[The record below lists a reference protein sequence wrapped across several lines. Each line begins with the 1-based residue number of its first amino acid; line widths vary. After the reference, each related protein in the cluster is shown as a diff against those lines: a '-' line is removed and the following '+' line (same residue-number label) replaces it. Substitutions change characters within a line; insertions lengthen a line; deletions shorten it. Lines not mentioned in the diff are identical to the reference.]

1 MEGIACTL
9 QSPFT
14 ILISLVIG
22 QYTGVMMLDRAS
34 VVDEQFLKRVK
45 QANFPQAKSITTPE
59 MAGLDK
65 KTAIELFDSQIKSRL
80 LDLIARQLKDKGLS
94 YYTIG
99 SSGHEGNAVFG
110 HVFKYTDMAFL
121 HYRSG
126 AFYLQR
132 AKQIKNT
139 DGVRDILLSL
149 VAAADDP
156 IAGGRHKVFGSVPL
170 TIPPQTSTIAS
181 HLPKA
186 LGAAVSITRA
196 KELRINSKLPSDGI
210 ILCSFG
216 DASVNHAAA
225 QATLNACSWIAE
237 QQYPLPLVL
246 MCEDNGIGIS
256 VPTSDSWI
264 ESSVKNRPGFN
275 YIACDGLS
283 IADCYAKA
291 SEAAH
296 IARKKRQ
303 VVFLHMRCVRLL
315 GHAGSDIESQYRS
328 LAEIE
333 RTEANDP
340 LLHTAALLYRA
351 GWMTLQGIID
361 LYEDNRALIK
371 AKAIEILNCPQLSS
385 AEAIMSSLLPKYRN
399 EAVYPLPD
407 EAQRKEIFGANYSQL
422 SLKRNLC
429 QQINFALTDL
439 LAQYPHMLV
448 FGEDVGKKG
457 GVYRVTAD
465 LQARFGQR
473 RVFNTILDETTILG
487 TGIGMAHNGFLPVPE
502 IQFLAYLH
510 NAEDQLRGEAST
522 LSFFSNGQYQN
533 PMVIRIA
540 GLAYQKGFGGHF
552 HNDNSIA
559 VLRDLPG
566 VVVACPSNGPD
577 AARLLRTCVR
587 MAQEEGRVVVFL
599 EPIALYMTK
608 DLHEPGDNGWL
619 LDYPPLD
626 ESIVLGEVSSFG
638 NGDVVILTYAN
649 GYYLSRQAAK
659 ILSEQHGIEVKV
671 VDLHWLS
678 PLPVDAILREINE
691 AKQVLIVDEGRRSG
705 SLSEGL
711 MTLLIEHASPRLS
724 IKRITGEDCFIPLG
738 NAWQYVLPSRDNII
752 EAVKTMKKE
761 KERGRLTIS

>member
-1 MEGIACTL
+1 MACTL

-14 ILISLVIG
+14 ILFSFIIG

-34 VVDEQFLKRVK
+34 VVDEQFLKRIKQMHFPPVK
-45 QANFPQAKSITTPE
+45 SLATPNSVG
-59 MAGLDK
+59 MDK
-65 KTAIELFDSQIKSRL
+65 KTAFELFDSQIKSRL

-94 YYTIG
+94 FYTIG

-110 HVFKYTDMAFL
+110 QVFKHTDMAFL

-132 AKQIKNT
+132 AKQLKGS

-156 IAGGRHKVFGSVPL
+156 IAGGRHKVFGSVSL
-170 TIPPQTSTIAS
+170 MIPPQTSTIAS

-186 LGAAVSITRA
+186 LGAALSITRA
-196 KELRINSKLPSDGI
+196 KELHVCSKLSPDSI

-225 QATLNACSWIAE
+225 QATFNACSWIAE
-237 QQYPLPLVL
+237 QRYPLPLVL
-246 MCEDNGIGIS
+246 ICEDNGIGIS
-256 VPTSDSWI
+256 MPTSESWI
-264 ESSVKNRPGFN
+264 ETSVKNRPGF
-275 YIACDGLS
+275 YYLVCDGLN

-291 SEAAH
+291 IEAAQ
-296 IARKKRQ
+296 IARRKKQ
-303 VVFLHMRCVRLL
+303 VVFLHMRCVRIL

-328 LAEIE
+328 QADIDRIEAE
-333 RTEANDP
+333 DP
-340 LLHTAALLYRA
+340 LLHTAGLLYRA
-351 GWMTLQGIID
+351 GWMTSQGIID
-361 LYEDNRALIK
+361 LYENNRALIK
-371 AKAIEILNCPQLSS
+371 TKALEVLTCPKLNC
-385 AEAIMSSLLPKYRN
+385 AEEVMSSLVPKNRSERIYLPPE
-399 EAVYPLPD
+399 EAR
-407 EAQRKEIFGANYSQL
+407 RKAIFAASYQQL
-422 SLKRNLC
+422 FMKRNLC

-439 LAQYPHMLV
+439 LMQYPNMLI

-487 TGIGMAHNGFLPVPE
+487 TAIGMAHNGFLPVPE

-566 VVVACPSNGPD
+566 VIVACPSNGPD
-577 AARLLRTCVR
+577 AAKLLRTCMR
-587 MAQEEGRVVVFL
+587 MAQQEGRVVVFL

-608 DLHEPGDNGWL
+608 DLHQAGDNGWL
-619 LDYPPLD
+619 FDYPD
-626 ESIVLGEVSSFG
+626 VNENIAFGEVSSYG
-638 NGDVVILTYAN
+638 KGDIVILSYAN

-659 ILSEQHGIEVKV
+659 ILTEQHGIEVKV
-671 VDLHWLS
+671 VDMHWLN
-678 PLPVDAILREINE
+678 PLPEEAILREVHK
-691 AKQVLIVDEGRRSG
+691 AKQILIVDEGRRSG
-705 SLSEGL
+705 SVSEGL
-711 MTLLIEHASPRLS
+711 MTLLMERASPRLT
-724 IKRITGEDCFIPLG
+724 IRRITGEDCFIPLG
-738 NAWQYVLPSRDNII
+738 NAWRYLLPSRDGIV
-752 EAVKTMKKE
+752 EAVQTMNKE
-761 KERGRLTIS
+761 KKRGRLTIS

>member
-1 MEGIACTL
+1 
-9 QSPFT
+9 
-14 ILISLVIG
+14 
-22 QYTGVMMLDRAS
+22 MLDRAS
-34 VVDEQFLKRVK
+34 IVDEQFLKRVK
-45 QANFPQAKSITTPE
+45 QANFPPAKSTTTPA

-80 LDLIARQLKDKGLS
+80 LDLIARQLKEKGLS

-110 HVFKYTDMAFL
+110 QVFKHTDMAFL

-126 AFYLQR
+126 GFYLQR
-132 AKQIKNT
+132 AKQVQGC

-156 IAGGRHKVFGSVPL
+156 IAGGRHKVFGSVIL

-186 LGAAVSITRA
+186 LGTALSITRA
-196 KELRINSKLPSDGI
+196 KELGINSKLLPDSV

-216 DASVNHAAA
+216 DASTNHAAA

-237 QQYPLPLVL
+237 QKYPLPLVFI
-246 MCEDNGIGIS
+246 CEDNGIGIS
-256 VPTSDSWI
+256 VSTPENWI
-264 ESSVKNRPGFN
+264 EASIKYRPTIH
-275 YIACDGLS
+275 YLVCDGLN
-283 IADCYAKA
+283 IADCYLKAK
-291 SEAAH
+291 EAQRV
-296 IARKKRQ
+296 ARNKKQ
-303 VVFLHMRCVRLL
+303 PVFLHMRCVRLL

-328 LAEIE
+328 QVDIE
-333 RTEANDP
+333 KMEADDP
-340 LLHTAALLYRA
+340 LLHTAALLYHE
-351 GWMTLQGIID
+351 GWMTLQEIID
-361 LYEDNRALIK
+361 LYEDNRALIS
-371 AKAIEILNCPQLSS
+371 AKAIEAINYPKLSS
-385 AEAIMSSLLPKYRN
+385 AEAVMSSLLPKNRN
-399 EAVYPLPD
+399 NTVYELPD
-407 EAQRKEIFGANYSQL
+407 EARRAQIFGASYNQL
-422 SLKRNLC
+422 SMKRSLC
-429 QQINFALTDL
+429 QQINFALADL
-439 LAQYPHMLV
+439 LMQYPNMV
-448 FGEDVGKKG
+448 IFGEDVGKKG

-487 TGIGMAHNGFLPVPE
+487 TAIGLAHNGFLPVPE

-540 GLAYQKGFGGHF
+540 ALGYQKGFGGHF

-577 AARLLRTCVR
+577 AAKLLRTC
-587 MAQEEGRVVVFL
+587 MSLAQHEGRVVVFL

-608 DLHEPGDNGWL
+608 DLHQPGDNGWL
-619 LDYPPLD
+619 FDYPALD
-626 ESIVLGEVSSFG
+626 KRIALGEVSTHG
-638 NGDVVILTYAN
+638 NGDTVIISYAN
-649 GYYLSRQAAK
+649 GYYLSRQASK
-659 ILSEQHGIEVKV
+659 ILSEQHGIAVKV

-678 PLPVDAILREINE
+678 PLPVEAILREVKH
-691 AKQVLIVDEGRRSG
+691 AKRVLIVDEGRRSG
-705 SLSEGL
+705 SVSEGL
-711 MTLLIEHASPRLS
+711 MTLLMEHASPRLM

-738 NAWQYVLPSRDNII
+738 NAWQYVLPSRDKIVAAIVNDR
-752 EAVKTMKKE
+752 VPKE
-761 KERGRLTIS
+761 KEGGRHTVY